1 MNQSPDRDG
10 LFDHSEAEWQAIRRD
25 PDALLAWMDHVVS
38 AIHDKVVTPLRQAK
52 LMSMPPVAT
61 GASRLPIVG
70 LVPLPSHPPL
80 PKGVA
85 SLPVVPEPV
94 MPPDTP
100 PTPAGA
106 SPTKGSGVTPPGQVS
121 SPWFQVSDP
130 ERHTNRHQGL
140 ITRPAPSAAPSFSRS
155 TESGFPPREAIDGS
169 TLRAESVNQSASP
182 SSPFSPSD
190 PEGRSPSPVDEAP
203 LAPLPQ
209 RPPDT
214 GLPLPSE
221 IRSRKVDEQ
230 RRKRVEASIQD
241 ALKKN
246 KGIIQ

>member
-1 MNQSPDRDG
+1 MSQTPDRDG

-52 LMSMPPVAT
+52 LVSMPPVAT

-70 LVPLPSHPPL
+70 LVPPPSHPPL

-85 SLPVVPEPV
+85 SLPVVRESV

-100 PTPAGA
+100 PTPAVDA
-106 SPTKGSGVTPPGQVS
+106 STKGPGTPPVKGP

-140 ITRPAPSAAPSFSRS
+140 ITRPVSSSAPSVSSA
-155 TESGFPPREAIDGS
+155 TESGFPPREAINGS
-169 TLRAESVNQSASP
+169 TLRDESVNQYKSP

-190 PEGRSPSPVDEAP
+190 PVGSSPSPVDEVP

-209 RPPDT
+209 QPPDT